1 VYIVKWLLELGL
13 ASNLYY
19 NSHLPNKWAHHN
31 IDIKANCSNH
41 VRTMFGHMTFSC
53 LDLMMS
59 DDPSP
64 NQREFAIAVPRL
76 FLANDD
82 FSPRDHEFIEL
93 R

>member
-1 VYIVKWLLELGL
+1 
-13 ASNLYY
+13 
-19 NSHLPNKWAHHN
+19 
-31 IDIKANCSNH
+31 
-41 VRTMFGHMTFSC
+41 MFGHMTFSC